1 QELSRRIATAA
12 RAPIVVGD
20 VFQDEAAGEVQ
31 LRYMASMDGAPLD
44 KAARTH
50 EKLRTLSE
58 LLAPFTS
65 PEREEGIT
73 PLTIEDIS
81 ALLWRAH
88 DMLYARVD
96 ANSGRRGVFKSS
108 AAPLLPPRRDVA
120 SPPVLCPELPP
131 HHLPRLAMQERV
143 AAGLLGRVSP
153 WDPPMVITGVTGVG
167 KTVLAAA
174 VARRTDVRRHF
185 RDGIFWLPA
194 GKDATERLPWLME
207 YLAVQLMLSCGS
219 GESKPAGLGGLGGR
233 G

>member
-1 QELSRRIATAA
+1 MSRRIATAA

-73 PLTIEDIS
+73 PLTIEVGFLRFVGGAVVGLVVLVVFVRDC
-81 ALLWRAH
+81 
-88 DMLYARVD
+88 
-96 ANSGRRGVFKSS
+96 GGGVF
-108 AAPLLPPRRDVA
+108 V
-120 SPPVLCPELPP
+120 VL
-131 HHLPRLAMQERV
+131 V
-143 AAGLLGRVSP
+143 
-153 WDPPMVITGVTGVG
+153 
-167 KTVLAAA
+167 
-174 VARRTDVRRHF
+174 F
-185 RDGIFWLPA
+185 FF
-194 GKDATERLPWLME
+194 
-207 YLAVQLMLSCGS
+207 
-219 GESKPAGLGGLGGR
+219 GGGGR